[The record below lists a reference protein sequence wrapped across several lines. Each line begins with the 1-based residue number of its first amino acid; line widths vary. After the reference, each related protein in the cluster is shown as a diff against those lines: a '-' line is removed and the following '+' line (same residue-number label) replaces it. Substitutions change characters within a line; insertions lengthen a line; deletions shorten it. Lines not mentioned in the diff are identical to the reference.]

1 MRSPPPTRTAFSPT
15 ASKKDCYETPLLVI
29 VLAAVALTGC
39 TSSGDEHTNTGSGD
53 ANSSVLE
60 AEEGMAQCMRNLGW
74 DVQVLADGSVSSSY
88 LTPKKDAFE
97 TDYDVCKR
105 LHVS

>member
-1 MRSPPPTRTAFSPT
+1 
-15 ASKKDCYETPLLVI
+15 
-29 VLAAVALTGC
+29 
-39 TSSGDEHTNTGSGD
+39 
-53 ANSSVLE
+53 
-60 AEEGMAQCMRNLGW
+60 MRNLGW